1 MSTSFSDPE
10 FGPRSVTVVIAA
22 KDAQDTIGRA
32 VASCLAQPDACE
44 VIVVDDGSS
53 DDTAGAARAKDD
65 GSGRL
70 SVIKLDQNQG
80 PAAARNIAL
89 NQAKGVWYTMVDSD
103 DFLDEGRLASL
114 LDVAGEDYDFV
125 ADDLWLVD
133 EGNED
138 GPRRKMWDAPPE
150 EARCPLTF
158 EYFLEGNI
166 AHKDRIRRELGFIK
180 PIIRRSS
187 IEKENLRYKEHMR
200 LSEDLIF
207 YCELF
212 LSGARSL
219 LVEPTGYVA
228 VRRANSLSGRHGTE
242 ELAHYYHAVLDL
254 QKRPGLSPTERRVLA
269 RFRNSV
275 ARRYRWSRLIDAKK
289 SKNLGE
295 AVACF
300 ATSPDIIAM
309 LIKNVVISLFSKIR
323 SSEE

>member
-22 KDAQDTIGRA
+22 KDAQDSIGRA

-114 LDVAGEDYDFV
+114 LDIAGDDYDFV

-158 EYFLEGNI
+158 EYFLDGNI
-166 AHKDRIRRELGFIK
+166 TRKGRNRRELGFIK
-180 PIIRRSS
+180 PIIRRTA
-187 IEKENLRYKEHMR
+187 IETIDLRYNENMR
-200 LSEDLIF
+200 LSEDLVF
-207 YCELF
+207 YSELL
-212 LSGARSL
+212 LSGARGL
-219 LVEPTGYVA
+219 LVEPMGYVA
-228 VRRANSLSGRHGTE
+228 VRRPDSLSGRHGTA
-242 ELAHYYHAVLDL
+242 ELAQFYDAILRL
-254 QKRPGLSPTERRVLA
+254 QKRPNLTSAQKRVLA
-269 RFRNSV
+269 ELRNSV

-289 SKNLGE
+289 AKDLGE
-295 AVACF
+295 AAACF
-300 ATSPDIIAM
+300 ATSPDIIFL
-309 LIKNVVISLFSKIR
+309 LIKNVIKSLLGR
-323 SSEE
+323 M